1 MTTTWRNEAL
11 GEGLA
16 ILILAEAGF
25 DTGWLQSE
33 LRGQGIAA
41 RCHAGGSV
49 EPVAASGHADCDA
62 ILIVADSPGP
72 DLVDRVAGPPDVP
85 TILFCESMDPVLGA
99 ELLRR
104 GLSDIV
110 TKRER
115 YRLGPS
121 LRRCFDAVAGRR
133 RLEAELSSQKAHLE
147 RLVVSRTAELRRS
160 EHDIRTILDHVP
172 AMIGYWDKNLRNR
185 FANKDYRTW
194 FGVEPEWMVG
204 RHIAEV
210 LGERLYTLNL
220 PYIEAVL
227 RGETQ
232 SFERAIP
239 SPEGGVRHS
248 QAYYIPDIHD
258 GEVRGFYVLV
268 SDISAIKKAEADL
281 RDSERRLRAI
291 FDILPVGIA
300 LTDARGRIVDCNPSA
315 LHLLDLSREEYLA
328 RDLACGKWCFRHADG
343 SILAPE
349 NYVGARALREGRPVH
364 DVEVE
369 YITDGVQRWFSVS
382 AMPVGLAEYGVIV
395 AFVDIT
401 EQRRLEEDRREMRR
415 QIEKL
420 AQEQVTFQV
429 LAGLAH
435 TFNQPLSA
443 IGFYLESALKLAN
456 SGRPDPET
464 LDRVLLGAVQE
475 VKRAGDILRELL
487 RHFYKPR
494 TDTEIVDLN
503 QLIAASMR
511 KYLTGIGNAYPVKL
525 ESSDGPIP
533 VKVNEQQME
542 LIMENLLRNSGE
554 AMLGAGLGLDDG
566 RISVTVATMAEMAC
580 VCVRDNGPGI
590 PDDLGRRIFDPFFST
605 KDECTGM
612 GLAISRTL
620 VEAQGGRLWSEPVA
634 CGAKFNFTVPLA
646 K

>member
-1 MTTTWRNEAL
+1 MTTKFQNEDS
-11 GEGLA
+11 GDGLA
-16 ILILAEAGF
+16 ILILAQAGF

-49 EPVAASGHADCDA
+49 EPVAASGHGDCDA
-62 ILIVADSPGP
+62 ILIATDRPGP
-72 DLVDRVAGPPDVP
+72 DLIEGLAGRPDVP
-85 TILFCESMDPVLGA
+85 AILFCETMDPALGA

-104 GLSDIV
+104 GVSDIV
-110 TKRER
+110 LKSEC

-121 LRRCFDAVAGRR
+121 LRRCLDALAGRR
-133 RLEAELSSQKAHLE
+133 RLEAELASQKAHLE
-147 RLVVSRTAELRRS
+147 QLVASRTAELRQR
-160 EHDIRTILDHVP
+160 EHDIRTILDHMP

-185 FANKDYRTW
+185 FANKNYRTW
-194 FGVEPEWMVG
+194 FGVEPEWMAG
-204 RHIAEV
+204 RHIVEV
-210 LGERLYTLNL
+210 LGERLYALNL

-227 RGETQ
+227 RGEAQ

-239 SPEGGVRHS
+239 IPEGGVRHS
-248 QAYYIPDIHD
+248 QAYYIPDIQD

-268 SDISAIKKAEADL
+268 SDISAIKKAESDL
-281 RDSERRLRAI
+281 RGSEQRLRAI

-300 LTDARGRIVDCNPSA
+300 LTDSRGRIVDCNPSA
-315 LHLLDLSREEYLA
+315 LRLLDLSREEYLA

-343 SILAPE
+343 SVLAPE
-349 NYVGARALREGRPVH
+349 NYVSARALREGRPVH

-369 YITDGVQRWFSVS
+369 YIAEGVQRWLSVS
-382 AMPVGLAEYGVIV
+382 AMPVELDEYGVIV

-420 AQEQVTFQV
+420 AQTQVTFQV

-443 IGFYLESALKLAN
+443 IGFYLESALRLAKT
-456 SGRPDPET
+456 GRPDPET
-464 LDRVLLGAVQE
+464 LDRVLFGAVQE

-503 QLIAASMR
+503 QLIAAGMR
-511 KYLTGIGNAYPVKL
+511 KYLSGIGNAYPVKL
-525 ESSDGPIP
+525 ESSQNPIP

-554 AMLGAGLGLDDG
+554 AMLGAGVGLDQG
-566 RISVTVATMAEMAC
+566 RISVTVANLADMAC

-590 PDDLGRRIFDPFFST
+590 PAALERRIFDPFFST

-620 VEAQGGRLWSEPVA
+620 VEAQGGRLWFEPVA
-634 CGAKFNFTVPLA
+634 GGAKFNFTVPLT